1 MSFPN
6 VLITAHAESFT
17 HEAMTAI
24 AKTTL
29 RIKTDFEQGLALQN
43 TVEQT

>member
-6 VLITAHAESFT
+6 ILITAHAASFT
-17 HEAMTAI
+17 HEAMTEI
-24 AKTTL
+24 AQTTL
-29 RIKTDFEQGLALQN
+29 GNITDFEQGLALQN